1 MFGWDDIAGNVL
13 KIIDKIIPYKAEA
26 EKAKLAFY
34 QAQQQGE
41 LEEVKTALSAI
52 IAEAQSADQW
62 TSRARPSF
70 LYVVYTL
77 ILASLPMAVVYVYS
91 PETAQ
96 GLVDGFHKWLDAIPD
111 KYIDLFG
118 IGYLGYTGARSLDK
132 WKKRK

>member
-13 KIIDKIIPYKAEA
+13 KIIDKIIPDKAEA

-41 LEEVKTALSAI
+41 LEEIKTALSAI
-52 IAEAQSADQW
+52 IAEAQSTDQW

-70 LYVVYTL
+70 LYVVYAL

-118 IGYLGYTGARSLDK
+118 IGYLGYTGARSFDK